1 MEMLAVSEGAP
12 SSVATSTAVWG
23 RKGRRLNQT
32 PETISGLWVAR
43 ARGNRAPVQIRVEE
57 RCSPS
62 SRSAG
67 QRRSSGWLARRR
79 DSCCRRSPRGH
90 AHRRRA
96 LLLGEKDKLRLTGCT
111 VKTVASLSAVQSPAV
126 GTEQERRVGRGVE
139 RHEQERRVA
148 AGTEQEQERRVRPLG
163 PLNNPRSSWPAG
175 KQRDVKVWN

>member
-1 MEMLAVSEGAP
+1 M
-12 SSVATSTAVWG
+12 
-23 RKGRRLNQT
+23 Q
-32 PETISGLWVAR
+32 
-43 ARGNRAPVQIRVEE
+43 APVQIRVEE

-79 DSCCRRSPRGH
+79 GSCCRRSPRGH

-175 KQRDVKVWN
+175 KQRGTSSLLISLLVTYISACIVVYQCLFCIPTAWL